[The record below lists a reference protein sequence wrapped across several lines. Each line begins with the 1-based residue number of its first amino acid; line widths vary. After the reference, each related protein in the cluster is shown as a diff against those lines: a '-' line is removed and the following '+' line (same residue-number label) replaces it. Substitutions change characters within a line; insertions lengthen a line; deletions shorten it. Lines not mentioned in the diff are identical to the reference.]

1 MTGKTYLCERC
12 GITVHGGRNG
22 RYCPEC
28 AKEVEKDR
36 KRQYNRTKHGKAS
49 QPQGSL
55 SAFAVR
61 ARTLGLSYGQFVAKY
76 EVTHDRGTDH

>member
-1 MTGKTYLCERC
+1 MTGKTYLCARC

-36 KRQYNRTKHGKAS
+36 KRNYDRKKRGKIT
-49 QPQGSL
+49 PTCTTL
-55 SAFAVR
+55 SAITAQ
-61 ARTLGLSYGQFVAKY
+61 ARKLGLSYGQYVAKY